1 MQPVQQQ
8 YAQQMQQQHLAASS
22 SSSQG
27 PQHVPGGSG
36 GYPGQSSAYNSTM
49 MHDRANLGGEF
60 APLEVSGV
68 LQFSN
73 GILGPQAAGAGNWQ
87 PPPPQHMSYASP
99 FTPAPNPTPY
109 LRQGVPSS
117 LGNSNA
123 RISQRL
129 ELPPLPRPLSSA
141 AVVADA
147 QPDTAV
153 EFKPAVYYASDGVMR
168 IAPAAP
174 RTSAAR
180 PLDNSRAPQLAQ
192 APPGNIFT
200 STSTA
205 IPVASSSSPSPSAET
220 ANAAV
225 DDRPELVFEDP
236 NPFSKTTSNI
246 WSLVF
251 FIMGFICF
259 PVWMCNIS
267 GVRNKDPRRKWLS
280 RASIAMCYVVVVI
293 IVLLLGVAA
302 KKDLPALET
311 CLGKPLDFE
320 VGKFYSKIPPF
331 KSPDQWMFFKVLA
344 KEDMASR
351 VTFNVFVNT
360 TRRQPPFI
368 VLVRELYTSGSVCPH
383 PSKTYMMADSLNF
396 KAEYKVF
403 NPKQVGFPGI
413 GVPTMQVTLVPSAV
427 TARYYVAAIA
437 TSAEA
442 VGLPLYFESYPDP
455 L

>member
-1 MQPVQQQ
+1 
-8 YAQQMQQQHLAASS
+8 
-22 SSSQG
+22 
-27 PQHVPGGSG
+27 
-36 GYPGQSSAYNSTM
+36 
-49 MHDRANLGGEF
+49 
-60 APLEVSGV
+60 
-68 LQFSN
+68 
-73 GILGPQAAGAGNWQ
+73 
-87 PPPPQHMSYASP
+87 
-99 FTPAPNPTPY
+99 
-109 LRQGVPSS
+109 
-117 LGNSNA
+117 
-123 RISQRL
+123 
-129 ELPPLPRPLSSA
+129 
-141 AVVADA
+141 
-147 QPDTAV
+147 
-153 EFKPAVYYASDGVMR
+153 
-168 IAPAAP
+168 
-174 RTSAAR
+174 
-180 PLDNSRAPQLAQ
+180 
-192 APPGNIFT
+192 
-200 STSTA
+200 
-205 IPVASSSSPSPSAET
+205 
-220 ANAAV
+220 
-225 DDRPELVFEDP
+225 
-236 NPFSKTTSNI
+236 
-246 WSLVF
+246 
-251 FIMGFICF
+251 
-259 PVWMCNIS
+259 
-267 GVRNKDPRRKWLS
+267 
-280 RASIAMCYVVVVI
+280 MCYVVVVI